1 MPSQTVTVRAV
12 WDDEAKVW
20 VAESDDVPGLV
31 AEASQRE
38 ELVQKLSVLIP
49 ELLELNESSVDRT
62 KPVEVVLQFSGEER
76 IVLSVA
82 A

>member
-1 MPSQTVTVRAV
+1 MPNQSVAVKAV

-20 VAESDDVPGLV
+20 VAESNDVPGLV
-31 AEASQRE
+31 AEASHRE
-38 ELVQKLSVLIP
+38 ELVRKLSGLIP
-49 ELLELNESSVDRT
+49 ELLELNESSLDRT
-62 KPVEVVLQFSGEER
+62 KPIEMVLQFGGEER